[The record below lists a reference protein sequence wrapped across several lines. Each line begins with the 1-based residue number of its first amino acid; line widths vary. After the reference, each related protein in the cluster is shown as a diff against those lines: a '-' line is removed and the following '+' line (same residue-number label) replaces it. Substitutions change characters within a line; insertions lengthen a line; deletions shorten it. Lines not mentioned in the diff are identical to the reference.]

1 MEIARYEQRSS
12 KTLHAIATQA
22 LRKLGLGTLSDFRLL
37 YTGCGDSRVKR
48 NIRLHAR
55 YVGQHSAHRLTQYVQ
70 NMVSGILYPEKVI
83 VGKSINSDAPYP
95 EKCFP
100 GKENICLKKDQ
111 ECYDTAALLLPPTAA
126 RTDSLQCRGQNIS
139 TALGCR
145 SGRHAVQPVQRAG
158 VLTSVREGCVSFFSV
173 PQELYLH
180 SLKRST
186 GSVCNITCI
195 RTEEELRNKLRHR
208 PQSVVISAGRPAECA
223 EMWFR
228 FYRDQ
233 PIAVVLCVA
242 PFFCHRMWYFWRSQ
256 KPEVTETGMSVERA
270 ISVANASG
278 GFSGLKH
285 AENLPVMDSYSVFMN
300 EVNNRTKTIVMSE
313 RFPEKQRK
321 VLSLLLAGHSWEYSA
336 QFLKTGIRQIWLAEQ
351 SLKSVGQDPADSMSL
366 REALLLS
373 SNKFHGDGNAL
384 EKTNAMTL
392 RENGNT
398 NRYSVV
404 VNAGTQALSLHKYK

>member
-1 MEIARYEQRSS
+1 MRFV
-12 KTLHAIATQA
+12 L
-22 LRKLGLGTLSDFRLL
+22 F
-37 YTGCGDSRVKR
+37 CP
-48 NIRLHAR
+48 
-55 YVGQHSAHRLTQYVQ
+55 
-70 NMVSGILYPEKVI
+70 SGIVP
-83 VGKSINSDAPYP
+83 AQ
-95 EKCFP
+95 F
-100 GKENICLKKDQ
+100 
-111 ECYDTAALLLPPTAA
+111 AAL
-126 RTDSLQCRGQNIS
+126 
-139 TALGCR
+139 
-145 SGRHAVQPVQRAG
+145 
-158 VLTSVREGCVSFFSV
+158 
-173 PQELYLH
+173 
-180 SLKRST
+180 ST
-186 GSVCNITCI
+186 GSVGNVTCI
-195 RTEEELRNKLRHR
+195 GTEEELRNKLRHW

-228 FYRDQ
+228 FYRDHSFV
-233 PIAVVLCVA
+233 VVLCVA
-242 PFFCHRMWYFWRSQ
+242 PFFLPPDVSISGVLKNLRLL
-256 KPEVTETGMSVERA
+256 KPGMSVERV

-285 AENLPVMDSYSVFMN
+285 AEILPVMDSYSVFMK

-313 RFPEKQRK
+313 RFPEKQKK

-351 SLKSVGQDPADSMSL
+351 SLKKRWGIPYSMSL

-384 EKTNAMTL
+384 DKTNAMTL